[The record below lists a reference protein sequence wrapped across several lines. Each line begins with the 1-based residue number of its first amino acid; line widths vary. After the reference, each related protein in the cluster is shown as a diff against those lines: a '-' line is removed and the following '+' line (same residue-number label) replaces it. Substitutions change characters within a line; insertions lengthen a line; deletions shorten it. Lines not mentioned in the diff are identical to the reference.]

1 MDNFLLVFETTFRY
15 NNSVFEK
22 NLKVKWI
29 KFMITKKQKEIYDF
43 IVSHI
48 KEHNL
53 APTLEEI
60 SKHFS
65 EFLTYPSSA
74 YYHVKKL
81 QDEGYL
87 ERESNHS
94 RSVGVYADKSLKF
107 PLMKKTGMDAIRI
120 PILGAA
126 NAGPATLFAEENIA
140 GYLKISQ
147 SLLNKKDKIF
157 ALRVEGDSMNR
168 ARINGKNLE
177 EGDFVLI
184 DSEYKN
190 PKNGDYVL
198 SVIDGCA
205 NLKKFEK
212 DMRSGEIKLLSE
224 SKNSKHKPIYVSS
237 EDDFMINGKIIS
249 VVKK

>member
-1 MDNFLLVFETTFRY
+1 
-15 NNSVFEK
+15 
-22 NLKVKWI
+22 
-29 KFMITKKQKEIYDF
+29 MITKKQKQIYDF

-48 KEHNL
+48 REHGI
-53 APTLEEI
+53 APTLKEI
-60 SKHFS
+60 AKHFS
-65 EFLTYPSSA
+65 DFLTHPSSA

-94 RSVGVYADKSLKF
+94 RSVGVYKDKSVKF
-107 PLMKKTGMDAIRI
+107 PLMRKTGMDAIRI
-120 PILGAA
+120 PVLGAA

-140 GYLKISQ
+140 GYLKVSQ
-147 SLLNKKDKIF
+147 SILNKKDKIF

-168 ARINGKNLE
+168 AKIDGKNLE

-184 DSEYKN
+184 DSEYTN

-198 SVIDGCA
+198 SIIDGCA

-212 DMRSGEIKLLSE
+212 NTISGEILLLSE
-224 SKNSKHKPIYVSS
+224 SENSKHKPIHVSS

>member
-1 MDNFLLVFETTFRY
+1 
-15 NNSVFEK
+15 
-22 NLKVKWI
+22 
-29 KFMITKKQKEIYDF
+29 MITKKQKQIYDF

-48 KEHNL
+48 KEHNI

-60 SKHFS
+60 AKHFS
-65 EFLTYPSSA
+65 DFLAYPSSA

-94 RSVGVYADKSLKF
+94 RSVGVYADKSVKF
-107 PLMKKTGMDAIRI
+107 PLMKKIGMDAIRV

-147 SLLNKKDKIF
+147 SVLNKKDKIF
-157 ALRVEGDSMNR
+157 ALRVEGDSMNK
-168 ARINGKNLE
+168 AKIDGKNLE

-198 SVIDGCA
+198 SIMDGCA

-212 DMRSGEIKLLSE
+212 NTKSGEIRLLSE
-224 SKNSKHKPIYVSS
+224 SKNSKHKPIHVSS